1 MLSNRQGRIGAGER
15 RANSQV
21 WEERRLLNPTAL
33 RLEATH
39 RNNPEGKRP

>member
-1 MLSNRQGRIGAGER
+1 MLSKRQGRIGAAER

-21 WEERRLLNPTAL
+21 WEKASKL

-39 RNNPEGKRP
+39 RNNLEGKRP